1 MLELLN
7 SQLVFSFPEV
17 HRDAKLSIEFQR
29 TLRIPDDGGTYPLPP
44 GLGRFPMAHVEDHED
59 KVPAIWRKHGGIM
72 IPMYQSEAL
81 WVRFVPHTP
90 HGRRHAYP
98 FAVKVAAGKKSAI
111 TGKDWKKGL
120 NKNDYCVIPE
130 QKWLDGFV
138 VDKGTIKQFIAVP
151 LGAGLS
157 VEEQLGDEEI
167 GGLQIEVFPM
177 RGEIFDQRW
186 PEIPRRGVET
196 WDSRGGGI
204 LRGFG
209 AQRRRSRSAGQSY
222 SASGIKTKGLVDGVR
237 LNKESQSLGLESNGP
252 VGPAPGAAAAECYDC
267 DDVTLSEDM
276 TRSEGMQTM
285 DFAPD
290 MAMGAGGDMKQDIE
304 KDPYGKDEWVKKVPG
319 TSRTF
324 IHLANSMMWR
334 AITGHEP
341 PMTPLTAADYRRYGF
356 PWFDYESG
364 EETLKGGKK
373 LKGIKSVKDMA
384 KQTKQKGVLPEN
396 ESFDVPDGH
405 VVKLPNEVSNGSW

>member
-7 SQLVFSFPEV
+7 NQLVFSFPDI
-17 HRDAKLSIEFQR
+17 HPDAKLGIEFQR

-44 GLGRFPMAHVEDHED
+44 GLGAFPMAHVEDHEE
-59 KVPAIWRKHGGIM
+59 KVPGIWRKHGGVM

-81 WVRFVPHTP
+81 WIRFRPHT
-90 HGRRHAYP
+90 GLMRKHAYP

-120 NKNDYCVIPE
+120 NKSDYCVTPQ

-157 VEEQLGDEEI
+157 VEEQLGDEEV
-167 GGLQIEVFPM
+167 GGLQIEVYPMKGGLYEAHFPKVEPVEVWEGSS
-177 RGEIFDQRW
+177 RICRNFGGEVKI
-186 PEIPRRGVET
+186 
-196 WDSRGGGI
+196 S
-204 LRGFG
+204 
-209 AQRRRSRSAGQSY
+209 
-222 SASGIKTKGLVDGVR
+222 KTKGLQTQSLRSRRRRASRGATG
-237 LNKESQSLGLESNGP
+237 QSLGITPESA
-252 VGPAPGAAAAECYDC
+252 VPGASDASY
-267 DDVTLSEDM
+267 SEDSFSLCDSDD
-276 TRSEGMQTM
+276 RSEGAATM

-304 KDPYGKDEWVKKVPG
+304 KDPYGKDAWVKKADG
-319 TSRTF
+319 TSRSF
-324 IHLANSMMWR
+324 VHLANSMMWR

-341 PMTPLTAADYRRYGF
+341 PLTPLTAADYRRHGL
-356 PWFDYESG
+356 PWYDYESG
-364 EETLKGGKK
+364 EEPVKGGKK
-373 LKGIKSVKDMA
+373 LKGIKSVKEMA
-384 KQTKQKGVLPEN
+384 KKTKQKGALPEN